1 MGLPDV
7 EHRVEGI
14 RPPLGTILMGVIADV
29 VGVRAVL
36 VAAGA
41 LVALVLV
48 GFASRRLLRYID
60 PDPAATARGTPSR
73 DEAARMQANRP

>member
-1 MGLPDV
+1 
-7 EHRVEGI
+7 
-14 RPPLGTILMGVIADV
+14 MGVIADV

-36 VAAGA
+36 VTAGL

-48 GFASRRLLRYID
+48 GFASRRLLHYID

-73 DEAARMQANRP
+73 DAAARMQANRP